1 MLQVGQVDECGRL
14 ELKEGAG
21 HRVRAVCAA
30 LRHGRGRRGRA
41 ERSGAPLLALGRYGR
56 SNGLMQMA
64 LSQRCWSWLAAI
76 SGGKPLVMDSTSTL
90 GGYLIIGAGC
100 SGSWDQWDIFFQNR

>member
-41 ERSGAPLLALGRYGR
+41 ERPEGRFSRLVDMGARTA
-56 SNGLMQMA
+56 
-64 LSQRCWSWLAAI
+64 
-76 SGGKPLVMDSTSTL
+76 
-90 GGYLIIGAGC
+90 
-100 SGSWDQWDIFFQNR
+100 